1 MNYRAVCNFYSVTP
15 ECIVLQRYEWN
26 ERCSSI
32 VNETYDAMYAMYDK
46 WKLELFVSMTQK
58 VSQCMNDSMY
68 ENEWWK
74 MMNVTNVHACYEKPK
89 HKEMTKVKKCKCVV
103 ALRYVWQKKCG
114 KCEKCKHAVAL
125 WYMWQKEMCWNT
137 RKVLKKKC
145 IKHVTK
151 RNVLTRQEMCWK
163 TEMTNVRVQVCCGTK
178 YVIKRNVLKKTR
190 NVLENNDKCE
200 SASVLWHWDICDE
213 RNVKCAEKRQCIKHA
228 RVMKWI
234 LQVCMKGKHKS
245 VPTKYLKMKM
255 NNMKCK
261 KSEWLQYK
269 NAKCGNI
276 MKVCEN
282 ITKQLW

>member
-1 MNYRAVCNFYSVTP
+1 MNEMKGVPAVWMKLKMQMCNVW
-15 ECIVLQRYEWN
+15 QMR
-26 ERCSSI
+26 
-32 VNETYDAMYAMYDK
+32 
-46 WKLELFVSMTQK
+46 LELFVSMTQK

-151 RNVLTRQEMCWK
+151 RN
-163 TEMTNVRVQVCCGTK
+163 G
-178 YVIKRNVLKKTR
+178 
-190 NVLENNDKCE
+190 NVLENRNDKCE
-200 SASVLWHWDICDE
+200 SASVW
-213 RNVKCAEKRQCIKHA
+213 
-228 RVMKWI
+228 
-234 LQVCMKGKHKS
+234 
-245 VPTKYLKMKM
+245 
-255 NNMKCK
+255 
-261 KSEWLQYK
+261 
-269 NAKCGNI
+269 
-276 MKVCEN
+276 
-282 ITKQLW
+282 